1 MDFSKR
7 KNNNYNKG
15 KKAETNKDPNTEEKK
30 EQKDIL
36 DYFIIGD
43 EENENNVE
51 VNSDALKN
59 PKMAQKEN
67 EENKNDKKIYYNVQS
82 FITSNVRPDIY
93 SPLGIIGGN
102 KYNLMKIPNKQEEN
116 EEIGSE
122 EKLEENDE
130 EIEEEKGEEEEKES
144 EIIDKKEDNE
154 KKNLDNYKLLKSGRY
169 YVLDDDIT
177 VKCHN
182 CGEVGHVKDLCPYN
196 NLKFCHRCLSLA
208 HNDKDC
214 KNKKCFR
221 CNKSGHNKNE
231 CELKDCDIM
240 ICFNCQN
247 SGHRK
252 NECLINPV
260 KIDQKFIKNNGLSCF
275 YCGSPNHLICP
286 LSKRENVELLKE
298 TSVNFDQD
306 CEDMENSNSQ
316 EISSETPI
324 EEEDDIIVKKEY
336 KLKKNKT
343 KQIFDDLKN
352 GDIKFTIFC
361 GYCGDRHRNE
371 ECPLKDDPKFFN
383 EFDSYRKNIC
393 KKILDKR
400 QKEKEEEEKSNS
412 LLKKRKREISNKNY
426 NSIDNQNKNK
436 NKVKG
441 NNFLNMFYNN
451 DNNNTKEYLSLR
463 EDEDDEFAKN
473 KFHKKAKNK
482 KNKNNMKVH
491 K

>member
-1 MDFSKR
+1 MDFPKQ
-7 KNNNYNKG
+7 KNKNYNKG
-15 KKAETNKDPNTEEKK
+15 KKLEKSKDQDSDEKK

-43 EENENNVE
+43 EEDEHNVDI
-51 VNSDALKN
+51 NSDIFKN
-59 PKMAQKEN
+59 PKFPEKEI
-67 EENKNDKKIYYNVQS
+67 EENKNNKKIYYNVQS
-82 FITSNVRPDIY
+82 FITSNFRPDIY

-102 KYNLMKIPNKQEEN
+102 KYNLIKNPNKKEEN

-122 EKLEENDE
+122 DKLEENDE

-144 EIIDKKEDNE
+144 EITEKKEVDQQ
-154 KKNLDNYKLLKSGRY
+154 KNLDNYKLLKSGRY

-182 CGEVGHVKDLCPYN
+182 CGEVGHVKDYCPYN

-231 CELKDCDIM
+231 CDVKDSDIM

-260 KIDQKFIKNNGLSCF
+260 KIDPKFIKNNGLSCF

-286 LSKRENVELLKE
+286 LSKRDNIELLKE
-298 TSVNFDQD
+298 KDVNFDQD
-306 CEDMENSNSQ
+306 DEDMENS
-316 EISSETPI
+316 ISEEMSSDTPI
-324 EEEDDIIVKKEY
+324 EEEGEIITKRQHNPKK
-336 KLKKNKT
+336 KKN
-343 KQIFDDLKN
+343 KQIFDDIKN
-352 GDIKFTIFC
+352 EDIKFTIFC
-361 GYCGDRHRNE
+361 GYCGERHRNE

-383 EFDSYRKNIC
+383 EFDSFRKNIC
-393 KKILDKR
+393 KKILEKR
-400 QKEKEEEEKSNS
+400 QKEKEEEEKLNS
-412 LLKKRKREISNKNY
+412 FLKKRKREKSDKNY
-426 NSIDNQNKNK
+426 NSTDKQNKNK
-436 NKVKG
+436 DKK
-441 NNFLNMFYNN
+441 NNFLDMFNFNNKDNSNM
-451 DNNNTKEYLSLR
+451 KESIPLR
-463 EDEDDEFAKN
+463 EEEDDEFPKN
-473 KFHKKAKNK
+473 KFHKKVKNK
-482 KNKNNMKVH
+482 KIKNNIKAF